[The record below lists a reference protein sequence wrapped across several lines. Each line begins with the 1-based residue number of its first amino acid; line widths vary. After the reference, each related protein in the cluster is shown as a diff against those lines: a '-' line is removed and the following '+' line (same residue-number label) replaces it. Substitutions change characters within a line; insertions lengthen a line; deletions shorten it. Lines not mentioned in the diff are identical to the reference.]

1 MNHKVSHFK
10 LLEDI
15 ETPSKKL
22 KRVSSTKEISKK
34 PKAQYRSISV
44 SKFFKEAK
52 DDIKETPN
60 KILKPLLKN
69 STKNL
74 AIKMS
79 LIWKTIKQNINK
91 EEILLIKDKNDIYIN
106 EILSLQNACENEVM
120 NLFPEKMKQIDELE
134 TVLKDTYKR
143 NMMEGIHDKEFI
155 ISSLKKVWKKGNQN
169 LDIKYK
175 KKFDDI
181 CRTYMEKFSNL
192 CDIESRRELYFK
204 SIYDNLMNK
213 ISEIINPPK
222 IKKVKFNLEE

>member
-15 ETPSKKL
+15 KTPSKKL
-22 KRVSSTKEISKK
+22 NRVSSTKEILKK
-34 PKAQYRSISV
+34 PKTQYRSISV

-91 EEILLIKDKNDIYIN
+91 EEILLIKDKNDIYLN
-106 EILSLQNACENEVM
+106 EILSLQKACENEVM

-134 TVLKDTYKR
+134 AVLKDTYKR

-169 LDIKYK
+169 LDLIYE

-192 CDIESRRELYFK
+192 CDIENRHQLYFK
-204 SIYDNLMNK
+204 SICDNLMNK
-213 ISEIINPPK
+213 IYTIINPPN